1 MKLPK
6 ITAAI
11 SAAALVAV
19 LTGCGATTDPTGSTT
34 DSTGATSSSSVTAT
48 GFVSLADTHAESD
61 DADYDPAAAT
71 TITLAQGASTVD
83 GAGASVK
90 GDVVTITSAGTY
102 VLSGSLSDGQV
113 VVDST
118 GDGQV
123 KLVLDGVDITS
134 STTSPVVVTAADEA
148 VVILADGTTNTLSDS
163 AASASDDGEDDAPT
177 ATLFSM
183 ADLTIAGSGAL
194 HVTGAG
200 NDAISSKD
208 GLVIL
213 SGTIDVQAADDG
225 IRGKDYLVIEGG
237 TTTVTAGGD
246 GLKSDNA
253 TTGELGWIQVDTG
266 DITIIAGSQGAD
278 AVGSIKIADGTVDV
292 ATSEEGLQA
301 AVITIAGGTVD
312 ITAADDGLNATSH
325 TVEGGGEEAEDGVLA
340 TISGGTVTVAAGS
353 DGIDSNGSATITG
366 GTVAVSAQGGGGGNG
381 ALDVNG
387 TLTAPA
393 IVTIDSSS
401 VAAGDRITITDST
414 NKVIAS
420 WVNNGTSATV
430 VVSSASI
437 TSGHSY
443 TVYTGKSSSPTSL
456 DGLTKGSTVTA
467 TDASQAA
474 TRMGGGGGG
483 HMPGGGPGRP
493 MPQDSTTTSI

>member
-11 SAAALVAV
+11 SAAALIAV
-19 LTGCGATTDPTGSTT
+19 LTGCGTTTDPTGSTT
-34 DSTGATSSSSVTAT
+34 ASTGTTSSSVAAA
-48 GFVSLADTHAESD
+48 GFVSLTDTHAESD
-61 DADYDPAAAT
+61 DGDYDPAAAT
-71 TITLAQGASTVD
+71 TVTLAQGASTVD

-102 VLSGSLSDGQV
+102 ILSGSLSDGQV
-113 VVDST
+113 VVNST
-118 GDGQV
+118 GEGQV
-123 KLVLDGVDITS
+123 KLVLDGADITS
-134 STTSPVVVTAADEA
+134 STTSPVVITAADEA
-148 VVILADGTTNTLSDS
+148 VVILADGSTNTLTDS
-163 AASASDDGEDDAPT
+163 AASAADDAADDAPT

-183 ADLTIAGSGAL
+183 ADLTIAGTGAL
-194 HVTGAG
+194 HVTGAS

-237 TTTVTAGGD
+237 TTTVNAGGD

-253 TTGELGWIQVDTG
+253 TTGELGWIQVDAG
-266 DITIIAGSQGAD
+266 DTTINGGSQGAD
-278 AVGSIKIADGTVDV
+278 AVGAIKIADGTINV

-301 AVITIAGGTVD
+301 AEITIAGGTVD
-312 ITAADDGLNATSH
+312 ITASDDGLNATSH

-340 TISGGTVTVAAGS
+340 TISGGTLTVTAGS

-381 ALDVNG
+381 AFDVNG

-393 IVTIDSSS
+393 IVTIDASS
-401 VAAGDRITITDST
+401 VAAGDRITITDSA

-420 WVNNGTSATV
+420 WKANGTAATI

-437 TSGHSY
+437 TSGGTY
-443 TVYTGKSSSPTSL
+443 TVYTGTSSSATSL

-474 TRMGGGGGG
+474 TSMGGGGHG
-483 HMPGGGPGRP
+483 PGGGGRP
-493 MPQDSTTTSI
+493 APPMGPDATTPST